1 MDVVVYGIKMDVNV
15 VVFRRLILVKIGTFA
30 EEYLSKNGPFLA
42 SF

>member
-15 VVFRRLILVKIGTFA
+15 VVFCKIILVKIGPCA

>member
-15 VVFRRLILVKIGTFA
+15 VVFRRLIFVKIGPCV
-30 EEYLSKNGPFLA
+30 EEYVSKNGPFFA